1 MRKTVLAV
9 TSFLALICLSSAAS
23 AQYYGGPG
31 YGPPGYGPGGGYGG
45 GYGGGGQICANE
57 GGFCGFRGTALVRYG
72 ANGRYITRR
81 VRNGIPC
88 ANEYFGGDPFVGV
101 VKHCII
107 N

>member
-9 TSFLALICLSSAAS
+9 TSFLALICLSNSAS

-31 YGPPGYGPGGGYGG
+31 YGPPGYG
-45 GYGGGGQICANE
+45 GGGQICANE
-57 GGFCGFRGTALVRYG
+57 GGFCAFRGTALVRYG

-81 VRNGIPC
+81 ARNGIPC
-88 ANEYFGGDPFVGV
+88 ASEYFGGDPFYGV